1 MNFDYPNTLIKF
13 SIVNYGTKRAFR
25 AEFGTGGYIAG
36 INEAGLFTNYQLLYY
51 NTGDPTF
58 EESNTLSMGDLN
70 DHSINNLSSVSE
82 VSSYIGDRFLV
93 PSWGNNLHILFAD
106 STGDAMIAEP
116 FGSVN
121 GITPVQHNFLV
132 MTNFPNY
139 DFIGEDYTTVFGVG
153 SERYITPYEYIEDN
167 VSDFRFENGIET
179 LRKTLQTT
187 GDFPTQISLL
197 FDPIGM

>member
-1 MNFDYPNTLIKF
+1 MRAAFKLITAITILYFAEGQIQACTSFAVYSEHIWYGMNFDYPNTPIKF

-82 VSSYIGDRFLV
+82 VSSYIWR
-93 PSWGNNLHILFAD
+93 
-106 STGDAMIAEP
+106 
-116 FGSVN
+116 
-121 GITPVQHNFLV
+121 
-132 MTNFPNY
+132 
-139 DFIGEDYTTVFGVG
+139 
-153 SERYITPYEYIEDN
+153 
-167 VSDFRFENGIET
+167 
-179 LRKTLQTT
+179 
-187 GDFPTQISLL
+187 QISRS
-197 FDPIGM
+197 FMGK